1 MKENNP
7 PQIDCRI
14 EHCTRPPKY
23 DLNDNSFEQHTYLP
37 ILQIGTFGW
46 RVGGQIIDQ
55 DLG

>member
-23 DLNDNSFEQHTYLP
+23 DLNDNSFEQRTYLTNWNVW
-37 ILQIGTFGW
+37 LEGRWT
-46 RVGGQIIDQ
+46 DN
-55 DLG
+55 